1 MRIGNIKVDANE
13 QGIHICYICGK
24 NIQPI
29 DEEFVETRRDTK
41 IWVHRECVPK
51 GRKDN
56 GKCNQE
62 HTKGNGTVER
72 RGQA

>member
-1 MRIGNIKVDANE
+1 MESKKKNMP
-13 QGIHICYICGK
+13 HICFICQK
-24 NIQPI
+24 DIAI
-29 DEEFVETRRDTK
+29 DEEYEYIRTRRGTEVYMHK
-41 IWVHRECVPK
+41 HCVPK
-51 GRKDN
+51 GRKEN